1 MSTKF
6 KLILAGFA
14 FMIILGS
21 FFVGCERI
29 DAGHV
34 GIKVNMTGGN
44 QGIAKTEYVTGFCFY
59 WRLAQKVY
67 EFPTYQQHKEY
78 DPYDVPAKGG
88 TVFTVHP
95 TFNYNLNAGEVG
107 SMFQRYRLSLSN
119 LENGFIKNSMTTAIR
134 EVTNTFTPDSILN
147 NQAGYDAAILN
158 KLNQELKPYFQ
169 ITQFTANL
177 VPDPKLKEAI
187 SNKAKAVQE
196 AQAAIALQ
204 QVTKANAENEII
216 NARKDSTVTMLKAN
230 SEANAIRV
238 KQDALKESPQY
249 VELIKAQTW
258 DGKLPQTIIG
268 GSGAVPFFNI
278 QKQ

>member
-1 MSTKF
+1 
-6 KLILAGFA
+6 
-14 FMIILGS
+14 MI
-21 FFVGCERI
+21 
-29 DAGHV
+29 
-34 GIKVNMTGGN
+34 
-44 QGIAKTEYVTGFCFY
+44 
-59 WRLAQKVY
+59 
-67 EFPTYQQHKEY
+67 
-78 DPYDVPAKGG
+78 
-88 TVFTVHP
+88 
-95 TFNYNLNAGEVG
+95 
-107 SMFQRYRLSLSN
+107 
-119 LENGFIKNSMTTAIR
+119 TAIR
-134 EVTNTFTPDSILN
+134 EVTNTFTADSILN

-158 KLNQELKPYFQ
+158 KLNSELKPYFQ

-177 VPDPKLKEAI
+177 VPDPTLKQAI

-196 AQAAIALQ
+196 AQAAKAQQ
-204 QVTKANAENEII
+204 QVTQANAEIEII

-230 SEANAIRV
+230 SEANAIRA